1 MCTYMNIFIH
11 VLGCVRFCVFIY
23 NRCESQI
30 ATRLATMQIKSAIT
44 ILALVSATAF
54 TPRPRFHGFA
64 PSPSPCF
71 HCPRVRV
78 APVQQPPRRVSSRC
92 SWRLS
97 PAMHSSEP
105 TQETRDTSP
114 WTRQL
119 ERPVLVLVGCS
130 GAGKRSLG
138 STLAQRLAV
147 DFVDASALPS
157 ETQAQLLLD
166 ACHFSTY
173 LQPLTGNGRALIY
186 IYMYIYIYICTYI

>member
-1 MCTYMNIFIH
+1 MCTYMNIF
-11 VLGCVRFCVFIY
+11 GFVRFCVFTY

-30 ATRLATMQIKSAIT
+30 ATCLATMQIKSAIT
-44 ILALVSATAF
+44 ILALLSATAF

-71 HCPRVRV
+71 HCSRVRV

-138 STLAQRLAV
+138 STLQQRL
-147 DFVDASALPS
+147 SLWILS
-157 ETQAQLLLD
+157 TQARCRARLKPS
-166 ACHFSTY
+166 CSSTPATS
-173 LQPLTGNGRALIY
+173 LPTCNPSRGMVEQH
-186 IYMYIYIYICTYI
+186 MYIY